1 MGSCVKV
8 LACDGID
15 PAAVRAIREAGHD
28 VVEAKGLSAQD
39 LTIALKGVHGLLVR
53 SATKVTAEVLA
64 AAPDLRVVVRAG
76 TGLDNVDRAAAEAR
90 GIVVRN
96 TPNANTLS
104 VAELTFAMLLA
115 LERHVAEAAA
125 ELRGG
130 RWEKTRYTGRELHG
144 RTLGV
149 IGFGRI
155 GREVAL
161 RARAFGMPVV
171 AHDSLVRI
179 APAGFDWVKI
189 TDRDTVLRECDVL
202 TLHVPLT
209 DDTRHS
215 ISVREF
221 ALMQKGAVLVNAS
234 RGGVVDENALR
245 VALESGRLRA
255 AAVDVFE
262 KEPAPADHPLLK
274 LPNVLPL
281 PHLGAST
288 AEAQKRAGTDAAAIL
303 LEVLAGLPAH

>member
-1 MGSCVKV
+1 MKV

-15 PAAVRAIREAGHD
+15 PAAVQLIRDAGHD
-28 VVEAKGLSAQD
+28 VTEAKGLSAQD
-39 LTIALKGVHGLLVR
+39 LMIALKGVHGLLVR

-64 AAPDLRVVVRAG
+64 GAPELRVVVRAG

-90 GIVVRN
+90 GVAVRN

-125 ELRGG
+125 ELKSG
-130 RWEKTRYTGRELHG
+130 RWEKSRYAGHELHG

-161 RARAFGMPVV
+161 RARAFGMLVM
-171 AHDSLVRI
+171 AHDPLMKT
-179 APAGFDWVKI
+179 APAGFDWVKV
-189 TDRDTVLRECDVL
+189 TDRDTVLRECDAL

-215 ISVREF
+215 IGTREF
-221 ALMQKGAVLVNAS
+221 ALMKPDAVLVNAS
-234 RGGVVDENALR
+234 RGGVVDEVALQA
-245 VALESGRLRA
+245 ALESGQLRA

-262 KEPAPADHPLLK
+262 KEPAPPDHPLLK
-274 LPNVLPL
+274 LANVLPL